1 MEIEDGGRSVH
12 ELMMGRPAKQ
22 QAYEALVAYYRGHGW
37 THDTSSGCFDVFEP
51 PVDAAPHEIAEVQR
65 GADAITAGF
74 GFGVQ

>member
-1 MEIEDGGRSVH
+1 MQIEEPGVSAH

-22 QAYEALVAYYRGHGW
+22 QAYDALVSYYRGHGW
-37 THDTSSGCFDVFEP
+37 THDDSSGYFDVFEP
-51 PVDAAPHEIAEVQR
+51 PATATPHEIAEVQR